1 MGPQAAL
8 PLEELVEGAKA
19 EVRPWVGKGRK
30 KDGSLSTMGGIKQ
43 KLCASRGSNT
53 WQPSS
58 CIFLALLHN
67 TRQDACS

>member
-1 MGPQAAL
+1 MGAQAAL

-43 KLCASRGSNT
+43 KLCAS
-53 WQPSS
+53 QQQ
-58 CIFLALLHN
+58 AL
-67 TRQDACS
+67 